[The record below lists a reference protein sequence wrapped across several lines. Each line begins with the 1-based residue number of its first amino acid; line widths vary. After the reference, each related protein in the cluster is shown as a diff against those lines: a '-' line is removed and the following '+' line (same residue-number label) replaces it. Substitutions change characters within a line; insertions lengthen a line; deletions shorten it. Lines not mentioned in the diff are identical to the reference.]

1 MKNQHKIGAN
11 LLVEEI
17 CLLYVS
23 CVSYMYHISICLEN
37 EHNLGA
43 NLLGEEIYLLYHI
56 ISYMYHISLCLL
68 LMENEHKIG
77 ANLLGEEKALIH
89 MQCWSTRDK
98 HFRDGKEL

>member
-1 MKNQHKIGAN
+1 MYVCKYVSDMYHLYTVNICVSYNHISIYENQHKIGAN

-43 NLLGEEIYLLYHI
+43 NLLGEEICLLYHI
-56 ISYMYHISLCLL
+56 ISYHISLCLL
-68 LMENEHKIG
+68 LREVLKKKR
-77 ANLLGEEKALIH
+77 L
-89 MQCWSTRDK
+89 
-98 HFRDGKEL
+98 